1 MCWNVVFDKL
11 VLLLPS
17 YLFDIP
23 PLKNI
28 RWVCHLPQS
37 SQVVFSLGVANLLSF
52 CGMFSVVVSSKL
64 HGTTPSLHG
73 CIVLSVDPSSNK
85 TGTEEKFVTGI
96 DWMLSKSIACPT
108 DSVFVVNN
116 FFTGDEQGHG
126 SWFSTKRRRN
136 WNHCQSWNHA
146 YGNNY
151 NLMIF

>member
-1 MCWNVVFDKL
+1 
-11 VLLLPS
+11 
-17 YLFDIP
+17 
-23 PLKNI
+23 
-28 RWVCHLPQS
+28 
-37 SQVVFSLGVANLLSF
+37 
-52 CGMFSVVVSSKL
+52 MFSVVVSSKL
-64 HGTTPSLHG
+64 HGTTPSLYG

-96 DWMLSKSIACPT
+96 DWMLSKRIACPT

-126 SWFSTKRRRN
+126 SWFSTQRRRN

-146 YGNNY
+146 YGNSY